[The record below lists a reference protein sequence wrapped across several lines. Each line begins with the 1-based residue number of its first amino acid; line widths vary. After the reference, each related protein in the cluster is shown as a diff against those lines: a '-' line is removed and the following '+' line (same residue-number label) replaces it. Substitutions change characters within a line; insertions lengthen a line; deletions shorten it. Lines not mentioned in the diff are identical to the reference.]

1 MTISQVQKRY
11 ILDILSRALKDL
23 EASWDKPFKSR
34 EKVICQVVAST
45 ILNLP
50 SE

>member
-1 MTISQVQKRY
+1 MTLTQTQKR
-11 ILDILSRALKDL
+11 IVLDAINRALKDL